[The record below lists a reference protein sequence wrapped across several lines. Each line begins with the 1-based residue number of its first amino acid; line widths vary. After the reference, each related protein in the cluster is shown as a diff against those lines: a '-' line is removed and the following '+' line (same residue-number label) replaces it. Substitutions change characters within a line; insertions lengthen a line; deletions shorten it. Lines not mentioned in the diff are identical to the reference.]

1 MGGCI
6 NRGNNI
12 IIIKHSE
19 KIKQKN
25 IYQRKKNKNR
35 LSLISFNLE
44 VPQNHIYELSIH
56 TISSNEFENEIGI
69 TDNKSSYS
77 NVNNNT
83 VKEIMDIIQI

>member
-12 IIIKHSE
+12 M
-19 KIKQKN
+19 QKN

-44 VPQNHIYELSIH
+44 IPQNHIYELSIH

>member
-35 LSLISFNLE
+35 LSLI
-44 VPQNHIYELSIH
+44 IYILNGLSDNYI
-56 TISSNEFENEIGI
+56 IKVKINE
-69 TDNKSSYS
+69 
-77 NVNNNT
+77 
-83 VKEIMDIIQI
+83 